1 MALTAKT
8 QHISREKTAS
18 SRAVE
23 VLEALKMRG
32 VDAVVTGSLA
42 AGKFGPGSDVDFLV
56 RSCPKHL
63 RYALEAG
70 VEDIMLDI
78 PFDLSYRDELPAPV
92 LEQMVKTIA
101 TAEDLAIATR
111 G

>member
-1 MALTAKT
+1 VASTAQIEPT
-8 QHISREKTAS
+8 DREKTAT
-18 SRAVE
+18 SRAVA
-23 VLEALKMRG
+23 VLEALKTRG

-70 VEDIMLDI
+70 VEDMMLDI
-78 PFDLSYRDELPAPV
+78 PFDVSYLDELSEPIR
-92 LEQMVKTIA
+92 EQMVKTVV
-101 TAEDLAIATR
+101 TAEDLAWATR
-111 G
+111 D

>member
-1 MALTAKT
+1 
-8 QHISREKTAS
+8 
-18 SRAVE
+18 
-23 VLEALKMRG
+23 VLEALKTRG

-70 VEDIMLDI
+70 VEDMMLDI
-78 PFDLSYRDELPAPV
+78 PFDVSYLDELSEPIR
-92 LEQMVKTIA
+92 EQMVKTVL
-101 TAEDLAIATR
+101 TAEDLAWATR
-111 G
+111 D